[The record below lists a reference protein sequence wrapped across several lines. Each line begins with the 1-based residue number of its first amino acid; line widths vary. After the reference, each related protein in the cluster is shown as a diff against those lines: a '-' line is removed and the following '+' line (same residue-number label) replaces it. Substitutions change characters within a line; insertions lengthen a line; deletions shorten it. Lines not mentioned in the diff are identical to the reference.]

1 MNYFIY
7 VDDGGQAK
15 VDGGRYLGT
24 DPSLLIQL
32 WLRISSIEGLFEG
45 SFDRIFVIKSFA

>member
-1 MNYFIY
+1 MNYLIY

-15 VDGGRYLGT
+15 VEGGRYLGT
-24 DPSLLIQL
+24 DPSLFIQL

-45 SFDRIFVIKSFA
+45 SFDRILVIKSFA